1 MFINFFINSFFNDKY
16 ASKFIYDSV
25 VSLDAINNDFIRSIE
40 LLGPYG
46 SKNPNPL
53 FLLQDVKIIK
63 LKNIKNNFFSCF
75 VSKNKKIIKATSFH
89 NINSNL
95 SYELQNSNKTFD
107 IVAKIKQNKW
117 NNKNTLEIEI
127 IDLMKKSGGYFNYNV
142 SHHGNFVGI
151 VSHTSVLVGM
161 DIVDITTRAP
171 WVSGLKEYI
180 EIYRKQLSDSEVASI
195 FAKPTE
201 LESYTHFYL
210 LWSLKEAYV
219 KAIGVGIGINL
230 KEVEFDVMY
239 TPSETTTIGEEL
251 QTSSISGYAKL
262 CLQGIPNFNWEF
274 QFMNLDSAH
283 LLTVAKGPPAAAL
296 PTFAAVAW
304 PQVPSHCAS
313 LQENSSCSVF
323 KVDTTTLQQPTL
335 LTLDQLVVI

>member
-1 MFINFFINSFFNDKY
+1 MNYQSYYIDCTDDIPTAVWESVLTTHLTATEKKTVMGYVFRKDQERSLLSLLLQKY
-16 ASKFIYDSV
+16 VIKRFLSA
-25 VSLDAINNDFIRSIE
+25 ANT
-40 LLGPYG
+40 
-46 SKNPNPL
+46 NPNPSSL
-53 FLLQDVKIIK
+53 SRDLDEPRLEEVEEEEEGGKSPEIS
-63 LKNIKNNFFSCF
+63 FSIARTRE
-75 VSKNKKIIKATSFH
+75 NKPYLSLTS
-89 NINSNL
+89 
-95 SYELQNSNKTFD
+95 
-107 IVAKIKQNKW
+107 
-117 NNKNTLEIEI
+117 IEI

-230 KEVEFDVMY
+230 KEVEFEVMY

-304 PQVPSHCAS
+304 PQVPSHCVP